1 MSKLPKPKKRHRI
14 CVICEGYEELECFK
28 RLMELNVWSDS
39 YEFYPINAKSASN
52 IPSIFQDVYKSD
64 RYEIVLVFCD
74 TDKSPYKEY
83 SIIKKKI
90 NGTLNKR
97 KVAEKVIIFAN
108 PCTMQII
115 LSHFGDVSLKTQSK
129 KTNENEIER
138 LTGIKNYRAHED
150 QIKAISQ
157 KINRRNYKDMKA
169 RVAKILHTD
178 DTLCSTNM
186 SIFLEYFENSDGH
199 WMKEINSYMDK

>member
-14 CVICEGYEELECFK
+14 CVICEGYEELEYFK

-97 KVAEKVIIFAN
+97 KVAEKVKHMYWLFSWFDDES
-108 PCTMQII
+108 PKS
-115 LSHFGDVSLKTQSK
+115 LRLHPRHFTDVAS
-129 KTNENEIER
+129 
-138 LTGIKNYRAHED
+138 
-150 QIKAISQ
+150 
-157 KINRRNYKDMKA
+157 
-169 RVAKILHTD
+169 
-178 DTLCSTNM
+178 
-186 SIFLEYFENSDGH
+186 
-199 WMKEINSYMDK
+199 